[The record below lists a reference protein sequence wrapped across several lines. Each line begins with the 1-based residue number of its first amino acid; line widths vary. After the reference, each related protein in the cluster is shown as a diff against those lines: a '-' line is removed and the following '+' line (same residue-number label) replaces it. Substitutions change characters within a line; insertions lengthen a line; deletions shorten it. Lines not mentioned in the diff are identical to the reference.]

1 MTQSIQEIVKI
12 VSYSCIIVSN
22 KRMFSTM
29 QLHERG
35 NLKGNLDRVRY
46 FAHNYDSLIFWQFWR
61 LKLNQ
66 QYQLYQDEFIRT
78 CKAPS

>member
-1 MTQSIQEIVKI
+1 MTQLIQEIVKI

-46 FAHNYDSLIFWQFWR
+46 FTHNYDSLFFAS
-61 LKLNQ
+61 
-66 QYQLYQDEFIRT
+66 FGV
-78 CKAPS
+78 

>member
-22 KRMFSTM
+22 KRMVSTM

-46 FAHNYDSLIFWQFWR
+46 FAHNYDSLGLWR
-61 LKLNQ
+61 LKLKVCCQ

>member
-1 MTQSIQEIVKI
+1 MTQSIQEIVNI

-46 FAHNYDSLIFWQFWR
+46 FAHNYDSLFFAS
-61 LKLNQ
+61 
-66 QYQLYQDEFIRT
+66 FGV
-78 CKAPS
+78 